1 MPLHRPLALA
11 LALALGAASPR
22 AGAAEPATATAPTAS
37 ARAGVVELVLDGVDG
52 EQRQAVLAALDIAQ
66 YTGRQTIGSARL
78 QRLLREAPGEV
89 AEALEVFGYYDAKA
103 RVAAEPLP
111 ERRHRVRIEV
121 DRGEPVRIATSAV
134 RVDGPG
140 GDEPTVRRRLE
151 RFHPGPGTVLDHRV
165 YEAGKAGL
173 DRSLQRL
180 GYFDA
185 RLVRHRVTVQRAERS
200 AVLEL
205 AWDSGPRYRYG
216 AVRFEGAQF
225 GDGFLH
231 RFVPWREDEPYD
243 QDHIELLQQRLAASG
258 YFASI
263 EIEPLLEARADGRL
277 PVRIGLQP
285 APRTAWTAGASYET
299 RYGAGVRLGVD
310 RRWLNG
316 AGHLARGELEWAQR
330 LQSATLEYRIPHP
343 RLVGV
348 QWLAGLQGR
357 VEETDS
363 VDNRSALLTAG
374 LVGQWNDWTGSA
386 SLNALRG
393 SFRVGARSV
402 VPERLDATVVY
413 PEVGL
418 TRVFARDRIRPKRG
432 GSLSFTARAASE
444 SAGSDVDLLQLRVA
458 GRAVLPAGE
467 AARWL
472 GRLELG
478 WTDTDRFA
486 TLPPELRFFAG
497 GEGSVR
503 GYAWQSLGPRDAAGE
518 PIGAR
523 RLATA
528 SIEYERS
535 FRPDWSW
542 AVFADGGN
550 VFEGGDVDPALGAG
564 LGLRW
569 SSPIG
574 PIRIDLAHGFDNDDD
589 VVQLHFSAG
598 PDL

>member
-1 MPLHRPLALA
+1 
-11 LALALGAASPR
+11 
-22 AGAAEPATATAPTAS
+22 
-37 ARAGVVELVLDGVDG
+37 
-52 EQRQAVLAALDIAQ
+52 
-66 YTGRQTIGSARL
+66 
-78 QRLLREAPGEV
+78 
-89 AEALEVFGYYDAKA
+89 
-103 RVAAEPLP
+103 
-111 ERRHRVRIEV
+111 
-121 DRGEPVRIATSAV
+121 
-134 RVDGPG
+134 
-140 GDEPTVRRRLE
+140 
-151 RFHPGPGTVLDHRV
+151 
-165 YEAGKAGL
+165 
-173 DRSLQRL
+173 
-180 GYFDA
+180 
-185 RLVRHRVTVQRAERS
+185 
-200 AVLEL
+200 
-205 AWDSGPRYRYG
+205 
-216 AVRFEGAQF
+216 
-225 GDGFLH
+225 
-231 RFVPWREDEPYD
+231 
-243 QDHIELLQQRLAASG
+243 
-258 YFASI
+258 
-263 EIEPLLEARADGRL
+263 
-277 PVRIGLQP
+277 
-285 APRTAWTAGASYET
+285 
-299 RYGAGVRLGVD
+299 
-310 RRWLNG
+310 
-316 AGHLARGELEWAQR
+316 
-330 LQSATLEYRIPHP
+330 
-343 RLVGV
+343 
-348 QWLAGLQGR
+348 
-357 VEETDS
+357 
-363 VDNRSALLTAG
+363 
-374 LVGQWNDWTGSA
+374 
-386 SLNALRG
+386 
-393 SFRVGARSV
+393 
-402 VPERLDATVVY
+402 
-413 PEVGL
+413 
-418 TRVFARDRIRPKRG
+418 VFARDRIRPKRG

>member
-1 MPLHRPLALA
+1 MRLHRSLT
-11 LALALGAASPR
+11 LALGLALGTAHPG
-22 AGAAEPATATAPTAS
+22 GAAEAPPPVKAPAPT
-37 ARAGVVELVLDGVDG
+37 RGVVDLALEGVEG

-66 YTGRQTIGSARL
+66 YTDRQTIGSARL

-89 AEALEVFGYYDAKA
+89 GDALEVFGYYAATA
-103 RVAAEPLP
+103 RVTTEPLP
-111 ERRHRVRIEV
+111 ERRHRVRVVVE
-121 DRGEPVRIATSAV
+121 RGEPVRFTEVEV
-134 RVDGPG
+134 RVEGPG
-140 GDEPTVRRRLE
+140 GSEPAVQRRLQG
-151 RFHPGPGTVLDHRV
+151 FHPGVGAIVDHRV
-165 YEAGKAGL
+165 YEAGKAGV
-173 DRSLQRL
+173 DRALQRL

-185 RLVRHRVTVQRAERS
+185 QLRTHQVTVRRAERS
-200 AVLEL
+200 AALVLH
-205 AWDSGPRYRYG
+205 WDSGPRYRYG
-216 AVRFEGAQF
+216 ELTYEGAQF
-225 GDGFLH
+225 DAPFLH
-231 RFVPWREDEPYD
+231 RFVPWRDGEPYD
-243 QDHIELLQQRLAASG
+243 QDHIEVLQQRLAASG
-258 YFASI
+258 YFAGI
-263 EIEPLLEARADGRL
+263 EIEPRLDARRDGSL
-277 PVRIGLQP
+277 PVRIALTP
-285 APRTAWTAGASYET
+285 APRTAWSAGASYET

-330 LQSATLEYRIPHP
+330 LQAATVEYRIPHA
-343 RLVGV
+343 RLIGL
-348 QWLAGLQGR
+348 QWLAGLQAR
-357 VEETDS
+357 AEDSES
-363 VDNRSALLTAG
+363 VDNRSALLRAG
-374 LVGQWNDWTGSA
+374 IVGQWNDWNGTA

-402 VPERLDATVVY
+402 VPDRLDATVVY
-413 PEVGL
+413 PELGV

-432 GSLSFTARAASE
+432 GSVSLTARAASE
-444 SAGSDVDLLQLRVA
+444 SAASDVDLLQLRLA
-458 GRAVLPAGE
+458 GRLVLPAGE

-472 GRLELG
+472 GRVELG
-478 WTDTDRFA
+478 WTDTERFTA
-486 TLPPELRFFAG
+486 LPPELRFFAG

-528 SIEYERS
+528 SIEYEHN

-542 AVFADGGN
+542 ALFTDAGN
-550 VFEGGDVDPALGAG
+550 VFEGTRVDPAVGAG
-564 LGLRW
+564 IGLRW